1 MPPAPQGTRKV
12 MGLLGYFSAAHDN
25 PPKAQADAKINKA
38 QINLF
43 IGNLLEMSAEND

>member
-1 MPPAPQGTRKV
+1 